1 MASVVGIGA
10 AVFDILMTV
19 DAFPREDTK
28 LRGLETKFQCGGPC
42 ATGLV
47 AISKLGESASYM
59 GTVGD
64 DMYGTFV
71 KAEMERYGVDTSCV
85 KVNPGLTFHS
95 VVLLNVSNSSRTC
108 VWNRGEAAAP
118 TVEDVDLDVLKQAK
132 YLHLDGNQLD
142 CAIFAAKKAHEMG
155 VTVSMDAGGAYPN
168 IEKLLPLVDVLIPSE
183 EFSMKVTGCA
193 TAKEAAAVLQER
205 YHPQILVITQGSK
218 GGFIWA
224 CKNYDGDVMS
234 DMVSSAF
241 GSLAMMTSVL
251 VSPHGYYEY
260 EAAHGTV
267 QRHYYRHLKG
277 EETSTN
283 SVATI
288 FAWTGA
294 LRKRGEMDGNAE
306 LSAFADRLEKAT
318 IATIESGKMTKD
330 LALITTMENP
340 TVLNSRD
347 FILAIREEL
356 EK

>member
-71 KAEMERYGVDTSCV
+71 KAELERYGVDTSCV

-118 TVEDVDLDVLKQAK
+118 RAEDVNLDVLKQAK
-132 YLHLDGNQLD
+132 FLHLDGNQLD
-142 CAIFAAKKAHEMG
+142 CAIFAAKKAREMG

-193 TAKEAAAVLQER
+193 TAQEAAAL
-205 YHPQILVITQGSK
+205 
-218 GGFIWA
+218 
-224 CKNYDGDVMS
+224 
-234 DMVSSAF
+234 
-241 GSLAMMTSVL
+241 
-251 VSPHGYYEY
+251 
-260 EAAHGTV
+260 
-267 QRHYYRHLKG
+267 
-277 EETSTN
+277 
-283 SVATI
+283 
-288 FAWTGA
+288 
-294 LRKRGEMDGNAE
+294 LR
-306 LSAFADRLEKAT
+306 
-318 IATIESGKMTKD
+318 
-330 LALITTMENP
+330 
-340 TVLNSRD
+340 
-347 FILAIREEL
+347 
-356 EK
+356 

>member
-71 KAEMERYGVDTSCV
+71 KAELERYGVDTSCV

-118 TVEDVDLDVLKQAK
+118 TAEDVNLDVLKQAK
-132 YLHLDGNQLD
+132 FLHLDGNQLD
-142 CAIFAAKKAHEMG
+142 CAIFAAKKAREMG

-193 TAKEAAAVLQER
+193 TAQEAAAVLRER
-205 YHPQILVITQGSK
+205 YLQRARTAEVSQVKLELYAEYATSGVMALYVDWLKHPE
-218 GGFIWA
+218 
-224 CKNYDGDVMS
+224 YDLEEV
-234 DMVSSAF
+234 A
-241 GSLAMMTSVL
+241 
-251 VSPHGYYEY
+251 
-260 EAAHGTV
+260 EAA
-267 QRHYYRHLKG
+267 
-277 EETSTN
+277 
-283 SVATI
+283 
-288 FAWTGA
+288 
-294 LRKRGEMDGNAE
+294 AE
-306 LSAFADRLEKAT
+306 IGYGGGKLVLEGLEKKV
-318 IATIESGKMTKD
+318 SKR
-330 LALITTMENP
+330 
-340 TVLNSRD
+340 S
-347 FILAIREEL
+347 
-356 EK
+356 